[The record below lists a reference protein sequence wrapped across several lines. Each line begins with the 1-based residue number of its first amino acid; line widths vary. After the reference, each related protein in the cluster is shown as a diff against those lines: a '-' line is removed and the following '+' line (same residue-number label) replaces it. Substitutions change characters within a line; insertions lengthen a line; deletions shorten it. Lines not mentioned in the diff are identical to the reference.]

1 TFEDKEKYLSQ
12 IPSVQALMRF
22 GYRCLPQK
30 TVEAKRG
37 RLRHVLLEDILREQ
51 ILMINRFIHR
61 GEEHRFNEGDAE
73 EAIRRLKPSPAEQRG
88 LVRTNQDIY
97 DLLLLG
103 TTIEKRIDGDRKSYS
118 LRYIDWER
126 PENNAYHVTVE
137 FSVERVGSHDT
148 RRVDIVLFVNGI
160 PFVVIENKAPTRSV
174 EEAVSQHIRNQGHDE
189 IPHLFYYAQLLIA
202 TNKNEVRYGTVGTPK
217 KYWMIWRDQEDGD
230 EEIEALVNV
239 PLKPEERE
247 ALFSGDFAEA
257 R

>member
-1 TFEDKEKYLSQ
+1 
-12 IPSVQALMRF
+12 M
-22 GYRCLPQK
+22 
-30 TVEAKRG
+30 
-37 RLRHVLLEDILREQ
+37 
-51 ILMINRFIHR
+51 
-61 GEEHRFNEGDAE
+61 
-73 EAIRRLKPSPAEQRG
+73 
-88 LVRTNQDIY
+88 
-97 DLLLLG
+97 
-103 TTIEKRIDGDRKSYS
+103 
-118 LRYIDWER
+118 
-126 PENNAYHVTVE
+126 TVE

-257 R
+257 RSYFDQQVAEGARAVTEQDRVLYALCRPERLLELVRTFTVFDAGVRKVADTSSTSASRRP